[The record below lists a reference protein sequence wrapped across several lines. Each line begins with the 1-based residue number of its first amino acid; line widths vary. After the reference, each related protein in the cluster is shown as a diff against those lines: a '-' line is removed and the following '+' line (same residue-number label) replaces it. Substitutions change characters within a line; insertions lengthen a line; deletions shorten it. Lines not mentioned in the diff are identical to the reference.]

1 MDAHEWTPW
10 GPRPLREREGKA
22 AQSELGG
29 SFCAFDIPFL
39 PFQIEPLRLTSFAG
53 RAGLVADFDR
63 HEDSEREIPNDGKS
77 EARDGN
83 FTAQS
88 RNFTARDGNVPS

>member
-39 PFQIEPLRLTSFAG
+39 PFQITSFAG
-53 RAGLVADFDR
+53 RAGLVAHSDGHRVGERKASCPNQDGTDAYQDR
-63 HEDSEREIPNDGKS
+63 ANP
-77 EARDGN
+77 
-83 FTAQS
+83 
-88 RNFTARDGNVPS
+88 